1 LEKLELL
8 QRIAHLRFIPRANL
22 EQTGAQFWKLFAKE
36 IDMTSPKKM
45 GDLIDAID
53 SAYDDVSKRIQSRF
67 PLLSQKEILF
77 CCMRF
82 ANFDAASIAT
92 VLDIQINSVYR
103 YTTLIRDKMGFDKT
117 VSLDQVLDEF
127 RTSSPL
133 I

>member
-1 LEKLELL
+1 
-8 QRIAHLRFIPRANL
+8 
-22 EQTGAQFWKLFAKE
+22 
-36 IDMTSPKKM
+36 
-45 GDLIDAID
+45 
-53 SAYDDVSKRIQSRF
+53 
-67 PLLSQKEILF
+67 
-77 CCMRF
+77 MRF